1 VEGVSPRK
9 AKEVTEELC
18 GTTFSKSLIS
28 SLALST
34 QSFQRGGTA
43 GSKPRLTPTCLWTPA
58 TRRSGPTD
66 GW

>member
-1 VEGVSPRK
+1 MEGVSPRK

-34 QSFQRGGTA
+34 QSFQRGGSA
-43 GSKPRLTPTCLWTPA
+43 GSKQRLIPTCLWTPA
-58 TRRSGPTD
+58 TRRC
-66 GW
+66 GWTLGW